1 MTHAVLLPHAED
13 LAQPPRWGSAPHRDT
28 MRLLTDH
35 RMPVD
40 PAGAHAGPARSLWRV
55 PLSLRVRLAL
65 LVAIVVAAVIGIEG
79 FLEIRMFERGGQK
92 DLLDAAAA
100 TAEAVADELSLRRS
114 PHNAA
119 DIHALLRDFLIASPT
134 VRDIAAFMYDGETLA
149 LLERTSAGLPD
160 DVLPVARLAME
171 RRQPVTT
178 GDGRLRIIA
187 APVVRDSQAIGAVTV
202 TTSFA
207 SLEQLS
213 ARGRRVTLLFA
224 LPAIV
229 VLTLLVDL
237 LARRLVHRPI
247 ASIRE
252 TMERAGAGEIGVRA
266 PIDRPDEMGAVADGL
281 NRMLGSLE
289 QFHADLRARIDEA
302 TAGLRE
308 KNAEL
313 VDSYQRVL
321 MLREALAR
329 AEQMAALGQ
338 MAANMAHQIG
348 TPLNLISGY
357 VQLMIQDARAAGDSL
372 QRLETIQTQIGRV
385 VSAVRT
391 MLDYA
396 RRPTLQTQSVDVAAL
411 VEQICEIS
419 RPALGAASVDVRLK
433 IDGELPRIQADPV
446 QLELALLN
454 LVSNALDAM
463 PRGGQLEIAAS
474 RATEGVRLTV
484 SDTGA
489 GIPADVLPRVF
500 EPWVTTKPAGR
511 GTGLGLSITREVV
524 VSHGGSIAVRSEPGR
539 GTVFTLDLPSAAAQ
553 KANATTCSES
563 S

>member
-1 MTHAVLLPHAED
+1 
-13 LAQPPRWGSAPHRDT
+13 
-28 MRLLTDH
+28 MRLLADL

-40 PAGAHAGPARSLWRV
+40 PAGTDAGPARSLWRV

-92 DLLDAAAA
+92 DLLDAATA

-119 DIHALLRDFLIASPT
+119 DIHLLLRDFLVASPT
-134 VRDIAAFMYDGETLA
+134 VRDIAAFMHDGETLA
-149 LLERTSAGLPD
+149 LLDRTSAGVPD
-160 DVLPVARLAME
+160 DVLPVARLAVE

-178 GDGRLRIIA
+178 GEGRLRIVA

-213 ARGRRVTLLFA
+213 ARGRRVTLWFA

-229 VLTLLVDL
+229 ALTLLVDL

-247 ASIRE
+247 AAIRE
-252 TMERAGAGEIGVRA
+252 TMERAGAGEFGVRA

-281 NRMLGSLE
+281 NRMLASLE
-289 QFHADLRARIDEA
+289 QFNADLRARVDEA

-321 MLREALAR
+321 TLREALAR

-357 VQLMIQDARAAGDSL
+357 VQLMIQDARAAGESR

-385 VSAVRT
+385 VAACTRHAGLRTQAHTAVAKRRCCPVGRANQRDIEAGSACRE
-391 MLDYA
+391 
-396 RRPTLQTQSVDVAAL
+396 RGRPLEDQG
-411 VEQICEIS
+411 
-419 RPALGAASVDVRLK
+419 R
-433 IDGELPRIQADPV
+433 LPRIQADPV

-463 PRGGQLEIAAS
+463 PRGGQLEIAAA
-474 RATEGVRLTV
+474 REGEGVRMTV

-489 GIPADVLPRVF
+489 GIPPDVLPRVF
-500 EPWVTTKPAGR
+500 EPWVTTKAAGR
-511 GTGLGLSITREVV
+511 GTGLGLSITREVI

-539 GTVFTLDLPSAAAQ
+539 GTVFTLDLPPEAPQ
-553 KANATTCSES
+553 KASATTCSES
-563 S
+563 

>member
-1 MTHAVLLPHAED
+1 MEYP
-13 LAQPPRWGSAPHRDT
+13 AQPPRWGSAPRPVARDT
-28 MRLLTDH
+28 MRLLADL
-35 RMPVD
+35 RMPED
-40 PAGAHAGPARSLWRV
+40 LPTTDAGLVRRLWRV

-92 DLLDAAAA
+92 DLLDAATA
-100 TAEAVADELSLRRS
+100 TAEGVADELSLRRS

-119 DIHALLRDFLIASPT
+119 DIHALLRDFLVASPT
-134 VRDIAAFMYDGETLA
+134 VRDIAAFMYDGEALA
-149 LLERTSAGLPD
+149 LLDRTSAGVPD
-160 DVLPVARLAME
+160 DVLPVARQALE
-171 RRQPVTT
+171 RHQPVTN
-178 GDGRLRIIA
+178 GEGRLRIVA
-187 APVVRDSQAIGAVTV
+187 VPVVRDSQEIGAVTV

-213 ARGRRVTLLFA
+213 ARGRRVTLWFA

-247 ASIRE
+247 AAIRE

-281 NRMLGSLE
+281 NRMLASLE

-321 MLREALAR
+321 TLREALAR

-357 VQLMIQDARAAGDSL
+357 VQLMIQDARAGGESL

-385 VSAVRT
+385 VAAVRA

-396 RRPTLQTQSVDVAAL
+396 RRPTLQAQSVDVGL
-411 VEQICEIS
+411 LIEQISEIS
-419 RPALGAASVDVRLK
+419 RPALRAASVDVRLK
-433 IDGELPRIQADPV
+433 IDSDLPRIHADPV

-463 PRGGQLEIAAS
+463 PRGGQLEIAAK
-474 RATEGVRLTV
+474 REGDAVRLMV
-484 SDTGA
+484 SDNGA
-489 GIPADVLPRVF
+489 GIPAEVLPRVF

-539 GTVFTLDLPSAAAQ
+539 GTVFTLDLPSEALEKSQA
-553 KANATTCSES
+553 
-563 S
+563 